1 MLTVITDIH
10 GIRPA
15 ENHILNH
22 ELSLLENIMLAVP
35 NGADVAEV
43 WLNGLRLEDFNESDD
58 LDRNATALDSM
69 RVVLRP
75 AGLDPFS
82 LTLAIVIGIVAAVAA
97 VALIPKPQVPNDM
110 GAGKQ
115 SPNNQLQAQ
124 TNIARLYQARPD
136 VYGQVRS
143 YPDLMQQSTI
153 EYINNVKF
161 LTEWLYFGDGK
172 YTVEQVK
179 YADTPIADFAGASY
193 EIFYPTET
201 GLVWPENSTTTL
213 SDVTESFA
221 SPEVNGQTL
230 EPPGTDF
237 SGGDPPITEAA
248 ATVDFPIDS
257 ATFDITVAKNATK
270 WADLLTMVG
279 TTELAQ
285 VQFQWQTDQGPRP
298 FNQLCECTSY
308 VDTGTE
314 YIFTF
319 ICQIVSTAATNAVLT
334 VTVTPRVEYT
344 GVMIGPFT
352 LPVEA
357 NQIRI
362 NFAFLRGLKGSVTL
376 SIRFWAVD
384 SVLAEIPGSREEI
397 FQTYSGDTFD
407 QQYRTKNITPL
418 YGNGIYRVEVER
430 VTPSSTSDDTDQIKV
445 ESLFAINYYATK
457 TIPGGTAAR
466 VTNRATE
473 NATSGQEKKFN
484 ALITRHVRK
493 MDGTLY
499 VVEPSRCF
507 ARSIYHLVTVQAKFP
522 QSQIDLDSLED
533 ILASNGG
540 ENSEL
545 MRFDGT
551 FDDTDVSLGQRVA
564 TIANAARTGVIDN
577 GQTWTFVR
585 DQLRSEYPVAQF
597 DYRNLAADGES
608 QVSYKSPM
616 ANSKD
621 GVTLEYVSPTT
632 NKKTPIHRRILADGS
647 IVNQQPVNAL
657 KVDMSV
663 GCRTLS
669 QAVNRLEYEVRRLLY
684 IRRTVT
690 DKTLADAQTIGP
702 GNLVRWID
710 PGEFFEGV
718 LSAGEVLNVDG
729 LKVET
734 SEPVNI
740 DTTSAV
746 AFTDYQGLQLGPV
759 ACSPRTD
766 GKNGFVVSSL
776 PVGVYLADG
785 YNVQAG
791 SRYFVGNGLSIS
803 QLNASSL
810 YLVTQKQ
817 PNQDG
822 SCNITLENYE
832 PLVYAED

>member
-15 ENHILNH
+15 ENHILNP

-43 WLNGLRLEDFNESDD
+43 WLNGLRLEDFKQSDE
-58 LDRNATALDSM
+58 LDRDATALDSM

-75 AGLDPFS
+75 AGIEIG
-82 LTLAIVIGIVAAVAA
+82 LAIVIGIVAAVAA
-97 VALIPKPQVPNDM
+97 VALLPKPQVPNDM

-143 YPDLMQQSTI
+143 YPDLMQQSVF
-153 EYINNVKF
+153 EYIDNVKF
-161 LTEWLYFGDGK
+161 ITEIMCFGDGK

-179 YADTPIADFAGASY
+179 YADTPIADFAGSSF
-193 EIFYPTET
+193 ELFYPAPSSS
-201 GLVWPENSTTTL
+201 VWPEQSTTTIN
-213 SDVTESFA
+213 DVIESFA

-230 EPPGTDF
+230 NPPGQDT
-237 SGGDPPITEAA
+237 SAGDPPITETSAGVLF
-248 ATVDFPIDS
+248 TFEDS
-257 ATFDITVAKNATK
+257 GFQITVVKDSVK
-270 WADLLTMVG
+270 WADLLAISG
-279 TTELAQ
+279 TTAHSRVE
-285 VQFQWQTDQGPRP
+285 FQWETDQGPRP
-298 FNQLCECTSY
+298 FNQLCTLDSY
-308 VDTGTE
+308 VDGA
-314 YIFTF
+314 
-319 ICQIVSTAATNAVLT
+319 STYVFNFSSPVAATATTNYSQT
-334 VTVTPRVEYT
+334 VVITPNVEYEGT
-344 GVMIGPFT
+344 AIGPFT
-352 LPVEA
+352 LPTTA
-357 NQIRI
+357 NKIRI
-362 NFAFLRGLKGSVTL
+362 NFEFLRGLKGTV
-376 SIRFWAVD
+376 V
-384 SVLAEIPGSREEI
+384 VLVNYFAIDGSGVEIPGSAGAASA
-397 FQTYSGDTFD
+397 TYVGDTFD
-407 QQYRTKNITPL
+407 QQFRTMDITPA
-418 YGNGIYRVEVER
+418 YGTGTYKVRIER
-430 VTPSSTSDDTDQIKV
+430 LSPTATTDDTDQIKV
-445 ESLFAINYYATK
+445 GGLYALNYFASKVY
-457 TIPGGTAAR
+457 PGITAIR

-473 NATSGQEKKFN
+473 NATSGQEKKIN
-484 ALITRHVRK
+484 ALLTRHVRK

-507 ARSIYHLVTVQAKFP
+507 ARSIYHLVTVQARFP
-522 QSQIDLDSLED
+522 QSQIDLDALAD
-533 ILASNGG
+533 ILAANGG

-545 MRFDGT
+545 LRFDGT

-577 GQTWTFVR
+577 GQTWTFIR
-585 DQLRSEYPVAQF
+585 DQLRTGYPVAQF

-621 GVTLEYVSPTT
+621 GVTLEYVSPLT

-647 IVNQQPVNAL
+647 IVDQLPLNAL

-702 GNLVRWID
+702 GDLVRWID
-710 PGEFFEGV
+710 PGEFFEGN
-718 LSAGEVLNVDG
+718 LSAGEVLDVSG
-729 LKVET
+729 VMVTT

-740 DTTSAV
+740 STTSAV
-746 AFTDYQGLQLGPV
+746 AFTSDQGLQLGPV
-759 ACSPRTD
+759 SCSPRTD

-791 SRYFVGNGLSIS
+791 SRYFVGNGLSTS

-832 PLVYAED
+832 PLVYSED

>member
-15 ENHILNH
+15 ENHILNP

-43 WLNGLRLEDFNESDD
+43 WLNGLRLENFKESDD
-58 LDRNATALDSM
+58 LDRNATTLDCM

-75 AGLDPFS
+75 AGIDPYSIAIAFVI
-82 LTLAIVIGIVAAVAA
+82 AIVAGAVAA
-97 VALIPKPQVPNDM
+97 ALVPKPQVPNDM

-143 YPDLMQQSTI
+143 YPDLMQQSVF

-161 LTEWLYFGDGK
+161 ITEIMYFGDGK

-179 YADTPIADFAGASY
+179 YADTPIADFAGSSF
-193 EIFYPTET
+193 ELFYPAASSS
-201 GLVWPENSTTTL
+201 VWPEQSTTTVN
-213 SDVTESFA
+213 DVVESFA

-230 EPPGTDF
+230 TPVVTTGFTEQTQSTGVEISWASGVRVFTVKVPADAKWTQLISLAGSGFAQCEFDRDFASLPTDSVNIF
-237 SGGDPPITEAA
+237 C
-248 ATVDFPIDS
+248 TVDAFS
-257 ATFDITVAKNATK
+257 NLGA
-270 WADLLTMVG
+270 
-279 TTELAQ
+279 
-285 VQFQWQTDQGPRP
+285 
-298 FNQLCECTSY
+298 
-308 VDTGTE
+308 E
-314 YIFTF
+314 YLFTF
-319 ICQIVSTAATNAVLT
+319 TAPANAPDSSVSSGPIVIQPMDSESV
-334 VTVTPRVEYT
+334 
-344 GVMIGPFT
+344 GPFT
-352 LPVEA
+352 LPVPSNRIRA
-357 NQIRI
+357 NV
-362 NFAFLRGLKGSVTL
+362 NFLRGLKGSVGY
-376 SIRFWAVD
+376 RFQYWAVD
-384 SVLAEIPGSREEI
+384 SLGVEIPGSRGS
-397 FQTYSGDTFD
+397 QSLQNSADTYD
-407 QQYRTKNITPL
+407 QQYITINITPA
-418 YGNGIYRVEVER
+418 YGLAQYRVEAKRTNPAQTTDE
-430 VTPSSTSDDTDQIKV
+430 TDQIKL
-445 ESLFAINYYATK
+445 EGLFAINYYASQTY
-457 TIPGGTAAR
+457 PGGTIIR

-473 NATSGQEKKFN
+473 NATSGQEKKIN
-484 ALITRHVRK
+484 ALLTRHVRK

-522 QSQIDLDSLED
+522 QSQIDLDSLAD
-533 ILASNGG
+533 ILAANGG
-540 ENSEL
+540 ENAEL
-545 MRFDGT
+545 LRFDGT

-585 DQLRSEYPVAQF
+585 DQLRTGYPVAQF

-702 GNLVRWID
+702 GDLVRWID

-718 LSAGEVLNVDG
+718 LSAGEVLDVSG
-729 LKVET
+729 VTVTT

-746 AFTDYQGLQLGPV
+746 AFTDDQGLQLGPV
-759 ACSPRTD
+759 ACGPRTD

-791 SRYFVGNGLSIS
+791 SRYFVGNGLSTS

-832 PLVYAED
+832 PLVYSED